1 VQCKLD
7 HIVVVAPEL
16 SVGVE
21 FIHGTLGVA
30 PQSGGVH
37 PAMGTH
43 NCLLRLGDRAYLEV
57 IAIDPAAPRPRR
69 PRWFGLDALPPD
81 ARPRLAAWV
90 ARADDI
96 EQVAAAA
103 PQLGKITPMSRGS
116 LNWRITVRDDG
127 APPLQGIGPS
137 IIEWPA
143 GVHPADRLPD
153 SGCSLVRLE
162 GHHPDPGK
170 VSVLL
175 GSIGFDGP
183 FQVARP
189 ASPGET
195 CLIAHIQTPTGPRR
209 LSTAQA

>member
-1 VQCKLD
+1 
-7 HIVVVAPEL
+7 
-16 SVGVE
+16 
-21 FIHGTLGVA
+21 
-30 PQSGGVH
+30 
-37 PAMGTH
+37 MGTH

-57 IAIDPAAPRPRR
+57 IAIDPDAPRPQRR
-69 PRWFGLDALPPD
+69 RWFGLDALPPD
-81 ARPRLAAWV
+81 APPRLAAWV
-90 ARADDI
+90 ACADDI

-127 APPLQGIGPS
+127 ASPLQGIGPS

-162 GHHPDPGK
+162 GYHPDPGK
-170 VSVLL
+170 VSDLL
-175 GSIGFDGP
+175 RTIGFDGP

-189 ASPGET
+189 ASGHEP
-195 CLIAHIQTPTGPRR
+195 CLIAHIQTPSGLRR